1 MAGGKGKYA
10 ADGVRTGHDLQRRGG
25 MNAGSGAQTT
35 LSDAELDANQVAIE
49 QVVKALGGRG
59 NLLDALS
66 VAADAPEVEKIVQLL
81 VDPRYDQISLRRLC
95 SMAGLTVVDLFAAY
109 KKAMVVKAQLV
120 AYQAITD
127 HLLPVVVDVMKRA
140 APYKI
145 PCYDCAG
152 SGEMAGE
159 KPGDP
164 KVICSTCAG
173 QKELLQLPDLDRQ
186 KLALE
191 LGQLVQKS
199 AGINIQQN
207 QLTVPPP
214 DSEPTQ
220 GRGTLIELQ
229 HALADLQRGPRT
241 PLQEG
246 IPLCEGELVPPAGE
260 ERP

>member
-1 MAGGKGKYA
+1 MAGGRNKVA
-10 ADGVRTGHDLQRRGG
+10 ADGIRTGHDLLRRGG

-35 LSDAELDANQVAIE
+35 LTDAELDANQTAIE

-59 NLLDALS
+59 SLLDALS
-66 VAADAPEVEKIVQLL
+66 VAADAPEVERIVALL
-81 VDPRYDQISLRRLC
+81 VDPRYDGISLRRLC

-152 SGEMAGE
+152 AGLVAGE
-159 KPGDP
+159 KAGDP
-164 KVICSTCAG
+164 PVTCATCAG

-214 DSEPTQ
+214 EPDPAQ

-229 HALADLQRGPRT
+229 HALAELQSAPRLPIIDAT
-241 PLQEG
+241 V
-246 IPLCEGELVPPAGE
+246 VPAADPGD
-260 ERP
+260 PT

>member
-1 MAGGKGKYA
+1 MA
-10 ADGVRTGHDLQRRGG
+10 ADGIRTGHDLQRRGG
-25 MNAGSGAQTT
+25 MNAGSGAQTG
-35 LSDAELDANQVAIE
+35 LSDAELDANAAAID

-66 VAADAPEVEKIVQLL
+66 VAADAPEVEQVVSLL
-81 VDPRYDQISLRRLC
+81 LDPRYDQYSLRKLC
-95 SMAGLTVVDLFAAY
+95 TMAGLTVVDLFAAY
-109 KKAMVVKAQLV
+109 KKAMVVKAQLI

-127 HLLPVVVDVMKRA
+127 HLLPVVVDVMRRA

-145 PCYDCAG
+145 PCYDCAA
-152 SGEMAGE
+152 SGLVAGE
-159 KPGDP
+159 KAGDP
-164 KVICSTCAG
+164 PVTCPTCAG

-207 QLTVPPP
+207 TGVVVPPP
-214 DSEPTQ
+214 DVDPAQ

-229 HALADLQRGPRT
+229 HAIAELQSGPRT
-241 PLQEG
+241 P
-246 IPLCEGELVPPAGE
+246 IIDATLVPAEGDPA
-260 ERP
+260 

>member
-1 MAGGKGKYA
+1 MAGGKRHVA

-35 LSDAELDANQVAIE
+35 LSDAELDANQAAIE

-140 APYKI
+140 APYTI
-145 PCYDCAG
+145 PCYDCGATG
-152 SGEMAGE
+152 QVAAE
-159 KPGDP
+159 KVGDP
-164 KVICSTCAG
+164 ALVCPTCAG
-173 QKELLQLPDLDRQ
+173 RKELLQLPDLDRQ

-207 QLTVPPP
+207 QLTVPPV
-214 DSEPTQ
+214 EPEPAP

-229 HALADLQRGPRT
+229 HAISELQSGPRT
-241 PLQEG
+241 PIVDATIIPAVEG
-246 IPLCEGELVPPAGE
+246 DPA
-260 ERP
+260 